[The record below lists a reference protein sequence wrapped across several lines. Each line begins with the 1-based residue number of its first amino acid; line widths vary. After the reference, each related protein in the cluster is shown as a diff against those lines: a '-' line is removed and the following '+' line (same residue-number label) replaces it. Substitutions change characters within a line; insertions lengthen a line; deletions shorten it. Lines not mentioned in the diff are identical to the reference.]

1 LVIGFFMSETP
12 NTHISQ
18 FLDYLKFQKR
28 YSQHTIIS
36 YEGDL
41 ESFFSFIS
49 KQYETINA
57 SEIKP
62 AMIRTWLAH
71 LKGQGRSSKTINRK
85 ISTLKTY
92 FKHLIREEVIDV
104 NPTSTL
110 VSPKQKKR
118 LPEFIEKQ
126 STETLFKQV
135 DFPTDWNGLTSS
147 LMMEILY
154 QTGVRRAELIGLR
167 EEHVD
172 VHQCTIKVLG
182 KGNKERI
189 IPVGKELISHIV
201 NYQQQKKEKSFK
213 HHASNLL
220 VLENGK
226 ALYPKW
232 VYNTTQ
238 KYLSLITTID
248 KKSPHVLRH
257 TFATHLSNNGAPLN
271 AIKELL
277 GHSSLAATQIYTHNT
292 IEKLKDIYK
301 KAHPKA

>member
-1 LVIGFFMSETP
+1 
-12 NTHISQ
+12 
-18 FLDYLKFQKR
+18 
-28 YSQHTIIS
+28 
-36 YEGDL
+36 
-41 ESFFSFIS
+41 
-49 KQYETINA
+49 
-57 SEIKP
+57 
-62 AMIRTWLAH
+62 
-71 LKGQGRSSKTINRK
+71 
-85 ISTLKTY
+85 
-92 FKHLIREEVIDV
+92 LIREEVIDV

-257 TFATHLSNNGAPLN
+257 TFATHLLN
-271 AIKELL
+271 RGTGLETLKDLL
-277 GHSSLAATQIYTHNT
+277 GHANLSATQVYTHNSFAQLT
-292 IEKLKDIYK
+292 AVYAQ
-301 KAHPKA
+301 AHPRGMQKTK